1 MADSVFDSKSEII
14 EDAEVFEEDYTPD
27 EILCRD
33 EMMDEYV
40 KVLRPIYKG
49 RPPKNAFLYGDTG
62 VGKTAVTKR
71 LTDQLISDIKEQK
84 DDHTLVANE
93 FSIVS
98 DTVAF
103 PHEVSEEDDVDLTI
117 IQLNCQNLPTKSD
130 TNSSYQVAIAMVN
143 EMRHRE
149 DKIATTGYAPQAVY
163 NMLYEEIDRVGGTF
177 LVVLDEVDAIG
188 TDDTILY
195 ELPRSRSNG
204 DIHNARIG
212 VIGISNDYTFRKNL
226 SPKVQDTLCERE
238 IRFPAYEAQE
248 LGDILAAR
256 CEVGL
261 VDGSYSEEN
270 LRLASALA
278 RRDSSGSARKA
289 IDIIKRA
296 AEIAEDQGATE
307 LKDTYIR
314 EAHED
319 LQQGDMVSSIT
330 HQDSHKLIAL
340 GALAEA
346 ERLGQTPIR
355 TKTFH
360 EAYQKFAEGTN
371 TEALT
376 LRGFHNHLS
385 RLSMFGFVEELT
397 NNEGRKGGRYNEYQF
412 SEDLSGETVK
422 EAFDT
427 MNDIEWVTIRIRP
440 GAEG

>member
-1 MADSVFDSKSEII
+1 MNDSVFDSSSEII
-14 EDAEVFEEDYTPD
+14 KTAEVFEEDYTPD

-33 EMMDEYV
+33 EMMNEYV

-71 LTDQLISDIKEQK
+71 LTDQLITDIKQQK
-84 DDHTLVANE
+84 NDHTLVANE
-93 FSIVS
+93 QSIVS
-98 DTVAF
+98 EGVLS
-103 PHEVSEEDDVDLTI
+103 PHEVSEDDDVDLTI

-149 DKIATTGYAPQAVY
+149 NKIATTGYAPQAVY

-177 LVVLDEVDAIG
+177 LVILDEVDAIG
-188 TDDTILY
+188 SDDTILY

-238 IRFPAYEAQE
+238 IRFPAYEPPE
-248 LGDILAAR
+248 LAKILKAR
-256 CEVGL
+256 CESGL
-261 VDGSYSEEN
+261 VDGSYLYED
-270 LRLASALA
+270 LQLAGALA

-289 IDIIKRA
+289 IDILKRA
-296 AEIAEDQGATE
+296 AEIAEHYGADELTE
-307 LKDTYIR
+307 SYIR

-330 HQDSHKLIAL
+330 HQDTHKLIAL

-346 ERLGQTPIR
+346 ERQGQTPIR
-355 TKTFH
+355 KKKYH
-360 EAYQKFAEGTN
+360 EVYTKFAKGTN
-371 TEALT
+371 TEPLT

-385 RLSMFGFVEELT
+385 RLNMFGFVEELT
-397 NNEGRKGGRYNEYQF
+397 NNEGRKGGRYNLYEF
-412 SEDLSGETVK
+412 SEELSKDTVR
-422 EAFDT
+422 EAFEQI
-427 MNDIEWVTIRIRP
+427 NDVEWVTITIKSNPKR
-440 GAEG
+440 